1 MNAPAHE
8 PIRALLFDLDDTL
21 WPITP
26 VIERAETL
34 LFDWLSD
41 QVPLVTERYTIA
53 AMRKRRSE
61 LMAEH
66 PRFRVDLWALRHAA
80 LHEAFV
86 TCGADTTRIEEAMAV
101 FTTARNQV
109 TLFDDV
115 LVCLPRLAE
124 RITLGSLTNGA
135 ADLRQIG
142 LDHHFAVSLAAHEIG
157 RAKPDPAVFHAA
169 CEALVLPP
177 SQVAYVGDDLRL
189 DVEGAQKAG
198 LRGIW
203 LNRHGAA
210 KPAEQAHIEPDAS
223 LASLH
228 ELEQWLHLRS
238 TTHQAP
244 LST

>member
-26 VIERAETL
+26 VIERAETML
-34 LFDWLSD
+34 LDGSRAT
-41 QVPLVTERYTIA
+41 VG
-53 AMRKRRSE
+53 RSE
-61 LMAEH
+61 LMAAN

-80 LHEAFV
+80 LHEAFEA
-86 TCGADTTRIEEAMAV
+86 CGADTTRIEEAMEV

-115 LVCLPRLAE
+115 LECLPRLAE

-142 LDHHFAVSLAAHEIG
+142 LDHHFSISLAAHEIG

-169 CEALVLPP
+169 CEALALPP

-198 LRGIW
+198 LTGIW
-203 LNRHGAA
+203 LNRHETDKSAQ
-210 KPAEQAHIEPDAS
+210 QAHIEPDAT

-228 ELEQWLHLRS
+228 ELEQWLHLRG
-238 TTHQAP
+238 TNR
-244 LST
+244 

>member
-1 MNAPAHE
+1 MNAPVNE

-26 VIERAETL
+26 VIERAEAL
-34 LFDWLSD
+34 LFEWLRE

-53 AMRKRRSE
+53 AMRARRSE
-61 LMAEH
+61 LMAAN

-80 LHEAFV
+80 LHD
-86 TCGADTTRIEEAMAV
+86 ADTTRITEAMDV

-109 TLFDDV
+109 TLFEDV
-115 LVCLPRLAE
+115 LECLPRLAE

-135 ADLRQIG
+135 ADLQQIG
-142 LDHHFAVSLAAHEIG
+142 LDHHFSVSLAAHEIG
-157 RAKPDPAVFHAA
+157 RAKPDPAVFRAA
-169 CEALVLPP
+169 CEALALPP
-177 SQVAYVGDDLRL
+177 SEVAYVGDDLRL

-198 LRGIW
+198 LRGLW
-203 LNRHGAA
+203 LNRYGAA
-210 KPAEQAHIEPDAS
+210 KPAEQSHIEPDAT

-238 TTHQAP
+238 TND
-244 LST
+244 

>member
-1 MNAPAHE
+1 MNAPTHE

-41 QVPLVTERYTIA
+41 QVPLVTEQYTIA
-53 AMRKRRSE
+53 AMRARRIE
-61 LMAEH
+61 LMAAN

-86 TCGADTTRIEEAMAV
+86 ACGADTTRIEEAMDV

-124 RITLGSLTNGA
+124 RTTLGSLTNGA

-157 RAKPDPAVFHAA
+157 RAKPDPVVFHAA

-238 TTHQAP
+238 TTH
-244 LST
+244 

>member
-1 MNAPAHE
+1 MNAPSQE

-53 AMRKRRSE
+53 TMRARRIE
-61 LMAEH
+61 LMAAN

-86 TCGADTTRIEEAMAV
+86 ACGADTTRIEEAMDV
-101 FTTARNQV
+101 FTIARNQV

-115 LVCLPRLAE
+115 LVCLRRLAE
-124 RITLGSLTNGA
+124 RITLGSLTNGG

-169 CEALVLPP
+169 CEALALPP

-203 LNRHGAA
+203 LNRDGAP

-223 LASLH
+223 IVSLH
-228 ELEQWLHLRS
+228 ELELWLHLHS
-238 TTHQAP
+238 TNH
-244 LST
+244 

>member
-1 MNAPAHE
+1 M
-8 PIRALLFDLDDTL
+8 
-21 WPITP
+21 
-26 VIERAETL
+26 
-34 LFDWLSD
+34 
-41 QVPLVTERYTIA
+41 A
-53 AMRKRRSE
+53 AN
-61 LMAEH
+61 

-86 TCGADTTRIEEAMAV
+86 ACGADTTRIDEAMDV

-142 LDHHFAVSLAAHEIG
+142 LDHHFSVSLAAHEIG

-169 CEALVLPP
+169 CEALALPT

-198 LRGIW
+198 LTGIW
-203 LNRHGAA
+203 LNRHETD
-210 KPAEQAHIEPDAS
+210 KSEQQAHIEPDAT
-223 LASLH
+223 LTSLH

-238 TTHQAP
+238 TNR
-244 LST
+244 

>member
-1 MNAPAHE
+1 MNATAHE

-26 VIERAETL
+26 VIERAERL
-34 LFDWLSD
+34 LFDWLREH
-41 QVPLVTERYTIA
+41 VPLVTERYTIA
-53 AMRKRRSE
+53 AMRARRSE
-61 LMAEH
+61 LMAAN
-66 PRFRVDLWALRHAA
+66 PRFQVDLWALRHAA

-86 TCGADTTRIEEAMAV
+86 ACGADTLRIDEAMEV

-135 ADLRQIG
+135 ADLQQIG
-142 LDHHFAVSLAAHEIG
+142 LDHHFRVSLAAHEIG

-169 CEALVLPP
+169 CEALALPP

-198 LRGIW
+198 LRGLW
-203 LNRHGAA
+203 MNRHGAA
-210 KPAEQAHIEPDAS
+210 KPAEHAHIEPDAS

-228 ELEQWLHLRS
+228 ELEDWLQLRS
-238 TTHQAP
+238 THPQAS
-244 LST
+244 L

>member
-1 MNAPAHE
+1 MNAPANE

-26 VIERAETL
+26 VIERAEAL
-34 LFDWLSD
+34 LFEWLRE

-53 AMRKRRSE
+53 AMRARRSE
-61 LMAEH
+61 LMAAN

-80 LHEAFV
+80 LHEAFAA
-86 TCGADTTRIEEAMAV
+86 CDADTTRITEAMDV

-109 TLFDDV
+109 TLFEDV
-115 LVCLPRLAE
+115 LECLPRLAE

-135 ADLRQIG
+135 ADLQQIG
-142 LDHHFAVSLAAHEIG
+142 LDHHFSVSLAAHEIG
-157 RAKPDPAVFHAA
+157 RAKPDPAVFRAA
-169 CEALVLPP
+169 CEALALPP
-177 SQVAYVGDDLRL
+177 SEVAYVGDDLRL

-198 LRGIW
+198 LRGLW
-203 LNRHGAA
+203 LNRYGAA
-210 KPAEQAHIEPDAS
+210 KPAEQSHIEPDAT

-238 TTHQAP
+238 TND
-244 LST
+244 